1 MAHQRAQLDTHPG
14 RDEPAAPAAVELPGG
29 GRALFTTRL
38 DGNLSTGAGVDHAHG
53 LDRRA
58 ELCGRLG
65 LRWLCSSRQ
74 VHGTAV
80 HVVERITGTA
90 GEPVAIDADGH
101 ATATPGL
108 GVTVLAADC
117 LPVALGCDGAVA
129 MLHAGWRGLAAGV
142 LEHGVGVLRELG
154 GDETPIAA
162 VVGPGAGVCCY
173 EVGGEVQNAFA
184 GAHAHG
190 RRVDLRAIADERLR
204 AAGIADVRH
213 VNACTIC
220 DERFFS
226 YRREGARAGRH
237 AGIAW
242 LS

>member
-1 MAHQRAQLDTHPG
+1 MTDR
-14 RDEPAAPAAVELPGG
+14 REPLLFELPGG
-29 GRALFTTRL
+29 GRALFTTRAE
-38 DGNLSTGAGVDHAHG
+38 GNLSTGAGDDHAHG

-58 ELCGRLG
+58 ELCGRLR

-80 HVVERITGTA
+80 HVVDEITGTG

-101 ATATPGL
+101 ATATPGV
-108 GVTVLAADC
+108 GAMVLAADC
-117 LPVALGCDGAVA
+117 LPIALGRDGAVA

-142 LEHGVGVLRELG
+142 LEVGVSALRALG
-154 GDETPIAA
+154 GDEQPIAA

-173 EVGGEVQNAFA
+173 EVGVEVQDVFA
-184 GAHAHG
+184 GAHMHG
-190 RRVDLRAIADERLR
+190 RHLDLRAIAEELLR
-204 AAGIADVRH
+204 GAGVAEVSHAD
-213 VNACTIC
+213 ACTIC

-226 YRREGARAGRH
+226 HRREGALAGRH

-242 LS
+242 SS

>member
-1 MAHQRAQLDTHPG
+1 MAEQPAQLTF
-14 RDEPAAPAAVELPGG
+14 ELPRG
-29 GRALFTTRL
+29 GRALFTTRAE
-38 DGNLSTGAGVDHAHG
+38 GNLSTGSGDDHGHG
-53 LDRRA
+53 LDRRQEVSA
-58 ELCGRLG
+58 RLR

-80 HVVERITGTA
+80 HVIDQITGTGGA
-90 GEPVAIDADGH
+90 PVPIDADGH
-101 ATATPGL
+101 VTATS
-108 GVTVLAADC
+108 GVGAMVLAADC

-142 LEHGVGVLRELG
+142 LEQGVRELRTLAG
-154 GDETPIAA
+154 EGQPIAA

-173 EVGGEVQNAFA
+173 EVGPEVRDAFA
-184 GAHAHG
+184 GAHAHVHG
-190 RRVDLRAIADERLR
+190 RRLDLRAIAEERLS
-204 AAGIADVRH
+204 AAGVAAVSH
-213 VNACTIC
+213 VDACTIC

-226 YRREGARAGRH
+226 YRREGAAAGRQ